1 MGIRKSNDV
10 LGAKVHEF
18 YTVKSL
24 QFARPYVVRPVNV
37 FSLFLPGVLG
47 WFRDRNL
54 VFGCIFEKE
63 IAMPLPSD
71 EKLIALSQD
80 ILKQFDTIFGL
91 HPGFRP
97 AHARGVM
104 LAGTFTPSPDAPSL
118 TRAPHITRN
127 STPVT
132 ARFSSS
138 TGLPQIPDNDPNA
151 NPRGL
156 SIRFHLAEHVHTDI
170 VSHSTDGFPARTG
183 QEFLEFLRAAASS
196 DPSKPSPSP
205 IEVFLAGHPKALEFV
220 QTPKPSPSSFARESY
235 FGVTAVR
242 FANKDGVSRY
252 GRYRITPDAGN
263 EHLDDATAKTKDA
276 NYLFD
281 ELTERIARAPISFQI
296 LVQVANDNDIVDDA
310 TVHWPEERP
319 LINLGR
325 IVLTNPV
332 SDNAREQRKII
343 FDPIPR
349 VDGIEPSNDPLL
361 ELRAAIYL
369 LSGRRRRQAP
379 ET

>member
-1 MGIRKSNDV
+1 
-10 LGAKVHEF
+10 
-18 YTVKSL
+18 
-24 QFARPYVVRPVNV
+24 
-37 FSLFLPGVLG
+37 
-47 WFRDRNL
+47 
-54 VFGCIFEKE
+54 
-63 IAMPLPSD
+63 MPLPSD

-80 ILKQFDTIFGL
+80 LLKQFDAIFGL

-104 LAGTFTPSPDAPSL
+104 LTRTFTPSSDARSL

-132 ARFSSS
+132 VRFSSS

-156 SIRFHLAEHVHTDI
+156 AIRFHLAEHEHTDI
-170 VSHSTDGFPARTG
+170 VSHSTDGFPTRTG

-205 IEVFLAGHPKALEFV
+205 IEVFLGSHPKALAFV
-220 QTPKPSPSSFARESY
+220 QTPKPFPSSLARESY
-235 FGVTAVR
+235 FGVTALR
-242 FANKDGVSRY
+242 FTSKSGVSRY
-252 GRYRITPDAGN
+252 GRYRIKPDAGI
-263 EHLDDATAKTKDA
+263 EHLDDATAKIRGA

-281 ELTERIARAPISFQI
+281 ELTERIARGPIGFQV

-325 IVLTNPV
+325 ILLTNPV
-332 SDNAREQRKII
+332 LDNTGEHEKII

-349 VDGIEPSNDPLL
+349 VDGIEPSADPLL

-369 LSGRRRRQAP
+369 LSGRRRRQAA
-379 ET
+379 TT

>member
-1 MGIRKSNDV
+1 
-10 LGAKVHEF
+10 
-18 YTVKSL
+18 
-24 QFARPYVVRPVNV
+24 
-37 FSLFLPGVLG
+37 
-47 WFRDRNL
+47 
-54 VFGCIFEKE
+54 
-63 IAMPLPSD
+63 MPLPSD

-97 AHARGVM
+97 AHARGAM

-138 TGLPQIPDNDPNA
+138 TGLPQIPDNDLNA

-156 SIRFHLAEHVHTDI
+156 AIRFHLAEHVHTDI

-332 SDNAREQRKII
+332 SDNAREQKKII

-349 VDGIEPSNDPLL
+349 VDGIEPSSDPLL

-379 ET
+379 EK